1 MVLMKALVVVCLC
14 GLSSVTLAAQSK
26 LRAFTSSDGIF
37 QFKYSSVLAQCSP
50 ERTEGGLSGSWVPE
64 GCLCN
69 DEDSVTTIACFAYP
83 KDKFKDKPT
92 FVGAAFFAAEVQP
105 ATTASACLQGSRNW
119 LVRSVQIARINSV
132 SFKHF
137 RVSDAWTSH
146 YQTGDIYRVFH
157 DQKCYEVGIQ
167 EINASAGLYDPGT
180 IKEFTKRD
188 AGEVRALLEQA
199 LDSFVFLK

>member
-1 MVLMKALVVVCLC
+1 MKALVVICLC
-14 GLSSVTLAAQSK
+14 GLSPVMLAAQSK

-37 QFKYSSVLAQCSP
+37 QFKYSSVLAQCSL
-50 ERTEGGLSGSWVPE
+50 ERTEGGLTGSWAPD

-92 FVGAAFFAAEVQP
+92 FVGAAFFVAEVQP
-105 ATTASACLQGSRNW
+105 ATTPNACLQGSRNW

-146 YQTGDIYRVFH
+146 YQTGDLYRVFH

-167 EINASAGLYDPGT
+167 EINASAGAYDPGT

-188 AGEVRALLEQA
+188 AGEVRALLKQA